1 MYNMLVRDV
10 ILLVMELGTDLAGV
24 ITAIAENSVCNEL
37 EFEFELGS

>member
-1 MYNMLVRDV
+1 MHTIMLVHV